1 MASDARTDKRPQS
14 APQPGMAGTQRHPL
28 RHAPRMTTNP
38 HTAFVVEISRAAGAM
53 AVAAAVVVAT
63 IAAVLMQVQPVWLQP
78 WLPSAAEYTPPA
90 RLFTAD
96 ELRLHDGR
104 DPAKPVLIGLTTTY
118 QFASFTYTAHCRT
131 SAALGSS
138 CWRCWARCLM

>member
-1 MASDARTDKRPQS
+1 MLEWTSDRNQRRSREWPVRSGTHC
-14 APQPGMAGTQRHPL
+14 GML
-28 RHAPRMTTNP
+28 PRMTTNP

-104 DPAKPVLIGLTTTY
+104 DPAKPVLIGLTTT
-118 QFASFTYTAHCRT
+118 
-131 SAALGSS
+131 
-138 CWRCWARCLM
+138 